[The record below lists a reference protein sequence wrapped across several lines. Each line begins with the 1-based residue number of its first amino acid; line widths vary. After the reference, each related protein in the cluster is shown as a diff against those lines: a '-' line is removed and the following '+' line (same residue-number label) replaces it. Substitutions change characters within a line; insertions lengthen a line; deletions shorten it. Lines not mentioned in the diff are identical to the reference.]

1 MPLTLIVKGLA
12 SGQTYKLI
20 VQPEE
25 KQLRLMNFLIN
36 HNFRIASSCSGE
48 GVCKKCVVNKQI
60 VSCQIK
66 VEDFLKE
73 NDSVEID
80 YL

>member
-1 MPLTLIVKGLA
+1 MSLTLTVRGLASNQTYSLIVK
-12 SGQTYKLI
+12 
-20 VQPEE
+20 PEE
-25 KQLRLMNFLIN
+25 KKLTLMNFLIN

-66 VEDFLKE
+66 VEDFLKQ